1 MFRIV
6 AALAVAAGAFAT
18 SPAAAQID
26 EAPKVHV
33 RFVSEGDSVAPGGT
47 TAVALEE
54 DIRAG
59 WHTYWVNPGD
69 AGAPTEIRWTLPAG
83 WSASPIE
90 WPYPKKLPVGPLMD
104 YGYEGNTW
112 LLLKITAPKVAAIGT
127 TAELKAAVSWL
138 VCREVCVP
146 EDASLILPLQVAATP
161 RSPGMNSVR
170 QFQAARARIPV
181 ASPWP
186 VRYALSDA
194 LELFVAAPQL
204 SGARPVSAVF
214 FPITGREIKS
224 AALQTL
230 GFTNDG
236 LVLTLA
242 PSRKFKPG
250 SSLSGVLVLT
260 SADGS
265 IQALN
270 VDARAGFVPNPV
282 LLNASDVTF
291 VLSLLFAF
299 LGGVILNLMP
309 CVLPILA
316 MKALA
321 VASHAGADRKAIR
334 KEGLAYGAGAI
345 LSFVALGLVLV
356 ALKAGGAA
364 VGWGFQL
371 QEPVVVG
378 SFALLM
384 VAVGLN
390 LSGVYDIVPIRAGDA
405 LTRRGGVAGN
415 FFTGVLAVAVAAPC
429 TVPFMATAVGYAL
442 TQSALIAI
450 SVFAML
456 GVGFAGPFLLLGFWP
471 VLQRLLPRPGAWMI
485 TLRQILAFPMYA
497 AAVWL
502 VWVLGLQTDAN
513 GVGLVL
519 VAIVVMAFALWLW
532 GTTRALSR
540 KGRTIGAAVAL
551 STFLVSLAPVAAL
564 CSGSANHGSHP
575 SRTAL
580 STTIPSEPFTQARL
594 GELRRAHRAIF
605 VNATAAWCITCL
617 VNDERVL
624 SNAEVKSAF
633 ARQHV
638 AYLLADWTNRN
649 SEITALLQAHGRSGV
664 PLYLYYAPGAGDAKI
679 LSQVLTVREVAST
692 IESGNGP

>member
-1 MFRIV
+1 MIRFVSALVIAAAYIV
-6 AALAVAAGAFAT
+6 L
-18 SPAAAQID
+18 PAAAQID

-33 RFVSEGDSVAPGGT
+33 RFIPEADSVAAGGT
-47 TAVALEE
+47 IAVALEE
-54 DIRAG
+54 NIRPG
-59 WHTYWVNPGD
+59 WHTYWSNPGD
-69 AGAPTEIRWTLPAG
+69 AGAPTEIQWTLPAG
-83 WSASPIE
+83 WSASSIE

-112 LLLKITAPKVAAIGT
+112 LLLKITAPKVAAIGS
-127 TAELKAAVSWL
+127 TAQLKAAVSWL

-146 EDASLILPLQVAATP
+146 EDASLILRLGVTAQ
-161 RSPGMNSVR
+161 PGLPDANNAR
-170 QFQAARARIPV
+170 QFQIARARIPV

-186 VRYALSDA
+186 VRYALNDT
-194 LELFVAAPQL
+194 LDLFVAAPEL
-204 SGARPVSAVF
+204 SHARPVSAVF
-214 FPITGREIKS
+214 FPMSGREIKS
-224 AALQTL
+224 TAPQTL

-236 LVLTLA
+236 LLLTLT
-242 PSRKFKPG
+242 PSRKFNPG
-250 SSLSGVLVLT
+250 SPLVGVLVLT

-270 VDARAGFVPNPV
+270 VDARAGVVPRPA
-282 LLNASDVTF
+282 LFASDMTF
-291 VLSLLFAF
+291 VLALLFAL

-321 VASHAGADRKAIR
+321 VASHAGAGRKAIR
-334 KEGLAYGAGAI
+334 SEGFAYGAGAI
-345 LSFVALGLVLV
+345 LSFVALGLVLE

-371 QEPVVVG
+371 QEPAVVG
-378 SFALLM
+378 CFALLM

-390 LSGVYDIVPIRAGDA
+390 FSGVYEIAPIPAGDA
-405 LTRRGGVAGN
+405 LTRRSGVTGN

-450 SVFAML
+450 SVFAIL
-456 GVGFAGPFLLLGFWP
+456 GIGFAAPFLLLGFWP
-471 VLQRLLPRPGAWMI
+471 VLQRFLPRPGAWMV

-497 AAVWL
+497 AAAWL

-519 VAIVVMAFALWLW
+519 AAMVVMAFALWLW
-532 GTTRALSR
+532 GTTRSLSPR
-540 KGRTIGAAVAL
+540 GRTFGAALAL
-551 STFLVSLAPVAAL
+551 AVFLASLAPLAAL
-564 CSGSANHGSHP
+564 RHGSAIQSAQP
-575 SRTAL
+575 VRTAL

-617 VNDERVL
+617 VNDQRVL
-624 SNAEVKSAF
+624 SDTDVKTAF
-633 ARQHV
+633 ARQRV

-649 SEITALLQAHGRSGV
+649 SEITALLQEHGRSGV
-664 PLYLYYAPGAGDAKI
+664 PLYLYYAPGATDAKI
-679 LSQVLTVREVAST
+679 LSQVLTVREVTST
-692 IESGNGP
+692 IESGNGS

>member
-1 MFRIV
+1 MIRFL
-6 AALAVAAGAFAT
+6 AALFIAAAFT
-18 SPAAAQID
+18 VLPAAAQID
-26 EAPKVHV
+26 EAPKVHT
-33 RFVSEGDSVAPGGT
+33 RFIPEADTVAPGGT
-47 TAVALEE
+47 IAVALEE
-54 DIRAG
+54 NIRQG

-69 AGAPTEIRWTLPAG
+69 AGAPTEIQWTLPAG
-83 WSASPIE
+83 WSASSIE

-104 YGYEGNTW
+104 YGYEGKTW
-112 LLLKITAPKVAAIGT
+112 LLLKITAPKAAAIGS
-127 TAELKAAVSWL
+127 TAQLKAAASWL
-138 VCREVCVP
+138 VCREVCIP
-146 EDASLILPLQVAATP
+146 EGASLILPLRVMAK
-161 RSPGMNSVR
+161 PGLADANNAR
-170 QFQAARARIPV
+170 QFQMARAKIPV

-186 VRYALSDA
+186 VRYALNDT
-194 LELFVAAPQL
+194 LDLFVAAPEL
-204 SGARPVSAVF
+204 SRARPVSAIF
-214 FPITGREIKS
+214 FPISGREIKS
-224 AALQTL
+224 TAPQVL

-242 PSRKFKPG
+242 PSRKFNPG
-250 SSLSGVLVLT
+250 SPLAGVLLLT

-270 VDARAGFVPNPV
+270 VDARAGFVPSPA
-282 LLNASDVTF
+282 LLNASDMRF

-321 VASHAGADRKAIR
+321 LASHAGAGRKAIR
-334 KEGLAYGAGAI
+334 SEGLAYGAGAI

-378 SFALLM
+378 GFALLM

-390 LSGVYDIVPIRAGDA
+390 LSGVYEIAPIAAGDA

-429 TVPFMATAVGYAL
+429 TVPFMATALGYAL
-442 TQSALIAI
+442 TQSALTAI
-450 SVFAML
+450 SVFAIL
-456 GVGFAGPFLLLGFWP
+456 GVGFAAPFLLLGFWP

-502 VWVLGLQTDAN
+502 VWVLALQTDAN

-532 GTTRALSR
+532 GTTRSLSSR
-540 KGRTIGAAVAL
+540 GRTIGAALALVA
-551 STFLVSLAPVAAL
+551 FLASLVPLAAL
-564 CSGSANHGSHP
+564 RHGGQSGLP
-575 SRTAL
+575 VRTAL

-594 GELRRAHRAIF
+594 SELRRAHRAIF

-624 SNAEVKSAF
+624 SNTEVKTAF

-664 PLYLYYAPGAGDAKI
+664 PLYLYYAPGAADAKI
-679 LSQVLTVREVAST
+679 LSQVLTVGEVTST
-692 IESGNGP
+692 VRSGNGP

>member
-1 MFRIV
+1 MIRFV
-6 AALAVAAGAFAT
+6 AALFIAAAFT
-18 SPAAAQID
+18 VLPVAAQID
-26 EAPKVHV
+26 EAPKVHA
-33 RFVSEGDSVAPGGT
+33 RFISESDSVAPGET
-47 TAVALEE
+47 IAVALEE
-54 DIRAG
+54 NIRPG
-59 WHTYWVNPGD
+59 WHTYWINPGD
-69 AGAPTEIRWTLPAG
+69 AGAPTEIQWTLPAG
-83 WSASPIE
+83 WSASSIE

-112 LLLKITAPKVAAIGT
+112 LLLKITAPKSAATGS
-127 TAELKAAVSWL
+127 TARLKAAVSWL
-138 VCREVCVP
+138 VCREVCIP
-146 EDASLILPLQVAATP
+146 EDTSLILPLRVTAK
-161 RSPGMNSVR
+161 PGLPDANSAR
-170 QFQAARARIPV
+170 QFQIARARIPV

-186 VRYALSDA
+186 VRYALNDTLA
-194 LELFVAAPQL
+194 FFVAAPEL
-204 SGARPVSAVF
+204 SRARPVSAVF
-214 FPITGREIKS
+214 FPISGREIKS
-224 AALQTL
+224 TAPQTL
-230 GFTNDG
+230 GFTHDG

-242 PSRKFKPG
+242 PSRKFSSG
-250 SSLSGVLVLT
+250 SPLAGVLVLT

-270 VDARAGFVPNPV
+270 VDARAGFVPSPA
-282 LLNASDVTF
+282 LLSASDMTF

-321 VASHAGADRKAIR
+321 LASHAGAGRKAIR
-334 KEGLAYGAGAI
+334 SEGLAYGAGAI

-371 QEPVVVG
+371 QEPAVVG

-390 LSGVYDIVPIRAGDA
+390 LSGVYEIAPIPAGDA

-429 TVPFMATAVGYAL
+429 TVPFMAAAVGYAL
-442 TQSALIAI
+442 TQSSLIAI
-450 SVFAML
+450 SVFVIL
-456 GVGFAGPFLLLGFWP
+456 GLGFAAPFLLLGYWP
-471 VLQRLLPRPGAWMI
+471 VLQGLLPRPGAWMI

-497 AAVWL
+497 AAAWL

-519 VAIVVMAFALWLW
+519 VAMVVMAFALWLW
-532 GTTRALSR
+532 GTTRSLSPR
-540 KGRTIGAAVAL
+540 GRTVGTAVAL
-551 STFLVSLAPVAAL
+551 AVFLASLAPLAAL
-564 CSGSANHGSHP
+564 RHGGVRQSGQPVG
-575 SRTAL
+575 TAL
-580 STTIPSEPFTQARL
+580 STMIPSEPFTQARL
-594 GELRRAHRAIF
+594 SELRRAHRAVF

-624 SNAEVKSAF
+624 SSTEVKTAF

-638 AYLLADWTNRN
+638 VYLLADWTNRN
-649 SEITALLQAHGRSGV
+649 SEIAALLQAHGRSGV
-664 PLYLYYAPGAGDAKI
+664 PLYLYYAPGAADAKV
-679 LSQVLTVREVAST
+679 LSQVLTVSEVTST
-692 IESGNGP
+692 IKSANGS